1 MKNIFIGHYKAL
13 LFLVYVILFC
23 NVVTTANNTAQI
35 SIDSVNNNDN
45 LTRQICNVSQKDDSS
60 QQNKQHDYLFYFINI
75 IITSSCTMFI
85 NWIKSKFDMKKQDNE
100 PNIDR
105 LKTIAIEGIKVEK
118 RIYND
123 LKTAQEHLSYGRNK
137 DALEQAT
144 YVSNYLED
152 NKLDVQEILYT
163 DAISIISYI
172 TEVSQRRKTRNEQ
185 HESQLFT
192 TYYKHYRT

>member
-1 MKNIFIGHYKAL
+1 MKNVFIGQYKAL
-13 LFLVYVILFC
+13 RFLVYVILFC
-23 NVVTTANNTAQI
+23 NVVTMANNTAQI

-45 LTRQICNVSQKDDSS
+45 LTRQICNVSPKDDNN
-60 QQNKQHDYLFYFINI
+60 QQHTQHDYWFYFINI
-75 IITSSCTMFI
+75 IITSLCTMLI
-85 NWIKSKFDMKKQDNE
+85 NWITSKFDLKKQDKE

-123 LKTAQEHLSYGRNK
+123 LKTAQEHLSYGRHK

-152 NKLDVQEILYT
+152 NKLDVQDILYT
-163 DAISIISYI
+163 DAVSIISYI
-172 TEVSQRRKTRNEQ
+172 TEVSQKRKTRNEQ

>member
-1 MKNIFIGHYKAL
+1 MKNICIGHYKAL
-13 LFLVYVILFC
+13 LFFVYLILFC

-85 NWIKSKFDMKKQDNE
+85 NWIKSKYDMKKQDNE

-152 NKLDVQEILYT
+152 NKLDVREILYT

>member
-1 MKNIFIGHYKAL
+1 MKNLFIGHYKAL
-13 LFLVYVILFC
+13 PFFVYLILFC

-85 NWIKSKFDMKKQDNE
+85 NWIKSKYDMKKQDNE

-152 NKLDVQEILYT
+152 NKLDVREILYT